1 MSALSFVILK
11 RMKKEGEVLGETA
24 NLAIKMHNI
33 TKTFGKV
40 VANKDVNL
48 ELREGEILALLG
60 ENGSGKTT
68 LMNML
73 SGIYF
78 PDYGE
83 ICEHGKE
90 VTMRSPKNAFS
101 LGIGMIHQHFKLVDV
116 LTAAENIVLG
126 LDGKATINR
135 KEINQKVSELAKKY
149 GFDLDPTKKIYNMA
163 VSEKQTVEILKVLY
177 RGADILIL
185 DEPTAV
191 LTPQETEK
199 LFGVLRNMKKDGKSI
214 IIITHKLNEVLAISD
229 RVAILRKGEHIG
241 DVNTAETDQAQLTE
255 MMVGRPISL
264 KIDRPAV
271 EEKEERLQVIGLTC
285 LNGDGVKALNNVSF
299 TAYGGEI
306 LGVAGIAGSGQK
318 ELCEAIAGLHPSI
331 GGSVLYS
338 VEHEGTMVKE
348 RILGL
353 KPDEIS
359 KKGIAMAYVPEDRL
373 GMGLVAGMDMTD
385 NVMLRSYKD
394 RKGIFVD
401 RKTPKA
407 LAEKLIEELEIV
419 TPGVSTPVGRLSG
432 GNVQKVLLGREI
444 ACSPSVLI
452 VAYPVRGLDINSS
465 YRIYDLLNEQKKKGV
480 AVIFI
485 GEDLDVL
492 MEISDR
498 LMVLCGGRVSGIVD
512 PKEVTKEE
520 IGLMMIHVDEDKAA
534 SDVEEVD
541 V

>member
-83 ICEHGKE
+83 IYVHGKE
-90 VTMRSPKNAFS
+90 VTIRSPKNAFS

-373 GMGLVAGMDMTD
+373 GMGFVAGMDMTD

-498 LMVLCGGRVSGIVD
+498 LMVLCGGKVSGIVD

-520 IGLMMIHVDEDKAA
+520 IGLMMIHVDEDKAESA
-534 SDVEEVD
+534 VEEVD